1 MNGSSQSTC
10 RKNCWLTGLIGGLL
24 VAAMFFFVA
33 KHAFLSSLVIG
44 AIIAVLLGLFLVW
57 AFCTAPA
64 QVESAVSAPP
74 AEPVPAPVVEAA
86 PAPAP
91 VPEPAPMAEV
101 LAPAPVIAEVPPAAP
116 QEPAPAKAEAVPA
129 TPTVVSAPAFITPV
143 AAKPKAAPA
152 PAPEP
157 EPAPKPARKAAAKPR
172 TGGFALDAAVAKTK
186 EPVAKAG
193 PELLTAPRGGKPD
206 DLKMIKGVGPKL
218 EKLLNDVGVWH
229 FDQIAS
235 WKAKDIAIVDDK
247 MDGFKGR
254 ISRDEWV
261 KQAKVLAK
269 GGSTEFS
276 KRVAKGGVY

>member
-44 AIIAVLLGLFLVW
+44 VIVAVLLGLFLVW
-57 AFCTAPA
+57 AFCTAPV

-74 AEPVPAPVVEAA
+74 PAEPAPAPVVEAA
-86 PAPAP
+86 PAPAR
-91 VPEPAPMAEV
+91 EPAAPPAPVAE
-101 LAPAPVIAEVPPAAP
+101 AAAPVIAEVPPPAP
-116 QEPAPAKAEAVPA
+116 EVPAPAKAEAVPA

-143 AAKPKAAPA
+143 AAKPKATT
-152 PAPEP
+152 APEP
-157 EPAPKPARKAAAKPR
+157 EAPKAAPRKAAAKPR
-172 TGGFALDAAVAKTK
+172 TGFALDAAVAKSK
-186 EPVAKAG
+186 EPIAKAG
-193 PELLTAPRGGKPD
+193 PELLSAPRGGKPD